1 MPHAYTEDQLVEQ
14 PAIGLFAE
22 LGWAVVCAEEEMFGA
37 PSPHPSPTGRG
48 SEGEGR
54 VALGRETKGEVVLV
68 SLLRA
73 ALTRLNSALPP
84 EAVTA
89 AVDELT
95 RDRSAMGLPAANREI
110 YRLLKDGIAVSIA
123 DPEAP
128 PSSPALLPKEE
139 GRAAFPS
146 TSGRGSKGEGS
157 RRSGGQQTVRV
168 RVIDWENPAANDFL
182 LVSQFSVT
190 GALYTCR
197 PDLVGFVNGL
207 PLVVIELKKPGV
219 PARAAFD
226 ENLTHYKAEIPQ
238 LFWFNALLIASNG
251 TDSRVGS
258 LTADWERFFE
268 WKRIERE
275 DEPRRVSLEVMLR
288 GTCDRS
294 RLLDLVEN
302 FTLFSEHKAG
312 LAKIIGQ
319 NHQVLGVNAA
329 IASLHRIRPAL
340 ADPATLVPNPLPEV
354 EGQYRGGL
362 QWSGLVDRAREL
374 RQKQTPA
381 EDVVWEL
388 LRDRR
393 FEGLKFR
400 RQHQIGNYIADFC
413 CAEHRLDV
421 EVDGDVHRSPDV
433 IAKDAQRDAYLSS
446 LGYRV
451 LRFKNQFVLDQPE
464 EFLRQVAAAAQLPST
479 SGRGAGGE
487 GNTPSPNGIGV
498 FWQTQGSGK
507 SFSMVFFAQKVLRKV
522 AGNWTFVVVTD
533 RVELDD
539 QIAKTFKAVG
549 AVSEAE
555 GDQCHAASGAH
566 LRELLRGNHRY
577 VFTLIHKFQP
587 EKVRAETPSSPAL
600 LPEGEGGETP
610 QYRGGLQYA
619 GLVERA
625 REFRKDQTPAEEIA
639 WELLRDRRFEGLKF
653 RREHQINNYIA
664 DFFCAEHRLD
674 IELDGG
680 IHKSPVV
687 MEKDAVRDAMLRS
700 LGFKVLRFSNQ
711 IVLENPEEFLRQ
723 IGLALNLPS
732 TSGKGAGGEGH
743 RKMPVLCDRPDVIV
757 LTDEAHR
764 SQYDTLALNMRAAL
778 PKALFLA
785 FTGTPLIAGEER
797 TKDLF
802 GDYVSIYDFQQSV
815 EDGAT
820 VPLFYE
826 NRTPEL
832 QLVNPDLN
840 DDIYNLIEAAE
851 LDPEQEAKLEQ
862 ELSRQYHILTRD
874 DRLET
879 VAKDIVRH
887 FLGRGFVG
895 KAMVVSIDKATA
907 LKMHDKV
914 RAHWAA
920 ELERVQKELG
930 HLDLTAERKTELLDR
945 LKVLQMMDM
954 ALIVSPGQ
962 NEIEQMNRQGLNII
976 PHRERMN
983 REALDEK
990 FKDTDDPL
998 RIVFLC
1004 AMWLTGFDAPICST
1018 VYLDKPMRNHTLMQT
1033 IARANRVFPGKHSGM
1048 IVDYANVFASLE
1060 KALAIYGAGKDGKN
1074 PVRDKAKLVADLR
1087 RAVDAATTFCATRQ
1101 VILPAIEQLP
1111 VGSLERLQRIDNAVN
1126 ALISPDPLRREFLGH
1141 ERIVGTL
1148 FGAVKP
1154 DPAALGFAGRVA
1166 TLTAIAAAIRTKLNP
1181 NPADITEVMGD
1192 IGKLLDASITGV
1204 DMPAK
1209 PAPVMDL
1216 SKIDFEALRS
1226 RFKESKHKNTDLEV
1240 LKAAIRAQLEK
1251 LIRLNKTRADF
1262 AEKFEALIESY
1273 NTGSRNIEELFEELL
1288 KLSRNLSDEQQR
1300 HVRENMTEE
1309 ELVIFD
1315 ILTRPAPE
1323 LSADER
1329 AEVKKVSRE
1338 LLNKMKLLL
1347 VLNWRQKSTARS
1359 QLKLTIEDV
1368 LDTGLPRTYTP
1379 ELYRQKCSALFEHV
1393 YESYPERDAGVYAM

>member
-1 MPHAYTEDQLVEQ
+1 MTRQRR
-14 PAIGLFAE
+14 
-22 LGWAVVCAEEEMFGA
+22 C
-37 PSPHPSPTGRG
+37 
-48 SEGEGR
+48 SE
-54 VALGRETKGEVVLV
+54 V
-68 SLLRA
+68 
-73 ALTRLNSALPP
+73 
-84 EAVTA
+84 
-89 AVDELT
+89 
-95 RDRSAMGLPAANREI
+95 RSFDNE
-110 YRLLKDGIAVSIA
+110 
-123 DPEAP
+123 
-128 PSSPALLPKEE
+128 
-139 GRAAFPS
+139 
-146 TSGRGSKGEGS
+146 
-157 RRSGGQQTVRV
+157 
-168 RVIDWENPAANDFL
+168 FL

-197 PDLVGFVNGL
+197 PDLVSFVNGL

-226 ENLTHYKAEIPQ
+226 ENLTHYKQQIPA

-288 GTCDRS
+288 GTCDRA

-312 LAKIIGQ
+312 LVKIIGQ
-319 NHQVLGVNAA
+319 NHQFLGVNNA
-329 IASLHRIRPAL
+329 IASML
-340 ADPATLVPNPLPEV
+340 A
-354 EGQYRGGL
+354 
-362 QWSGLVDRAREL
+362 AR
-374 RQKQTPA
+374 K
-381 EDVVWEL
+381 
-388 LRDRR
+388 
-393 FEGLKFR
+393 
-400 RQHQIGNYIADFC
+400 
-413 CAEHRLDV
+413 
-421 EVDGDVHRSPDV
+421 
-433 IAKDAQRDAYLSS
+433 
-446 LGYRV
+446 LGH
-451 LRFKNQFVLDQPE
+451 
-464 EFLRQVAAAAQLPST
+464 
-479 SGRGAGGE
+479 GRG
-487 GNTPSPNGIGV
+487 GV

-539 QIAKTFKAVG
+539 QIAKTFKATG

-555 GDQCHAASGAH
+555 GDQCHAASGVQ

-577 VFTLIHKFQP
+577 VFTLIHKFQSP
-587 EKVRAETPSSPAL
+587 EL
-600 LPEGEGGETP
+600 
-610 QYRGGLQYA
+610 
-619 GLVERA
+619 
-625 REFRKDQTPAEEIA
+625 
-639 WELLRDRRFEGLKF
+639 
-653 RREHQINNYIA
+653 
-664 DFFCAEHRLD
+664 
-674 IELDGG
+674 
-680 IHKSPVV
+680 
-687 MEKDAVRDAMLRS
+687 
-700 LGFKVLRFSNQ
+700 
-711 IVLENPEEFLRQ
+711 
-723 IGLALNLPS
+723 
-732 TSGKGAGGEGH
+732 
-743 RKMPVLCDRPDVIV
+743 LCDRPDVIV

-797 TKDLF
+797 TKDVF

-840 DDIYNLIEAAE
+840 EDIYNLIEAAE
-851 LDPEQEAKLEQ
+851 LDPEQEAKLER

-879 VAKDIVRH
+879 VAQDIVRH

-914 RAHWAA
+914 RKYWEAETKRVEREIA
-920 ELERVQKELG
+920 ELTKYALERRSQTAATEDAAVAALYERRAADALKLQELNRR
-930 HLDLTAERKTELLDR
+930 LDVLTTT
-945 LKVLQMMDM
+945 DM

-962 NEIEQMNRQGLNII
+962 NEIQQMQKHGLDIV
-976 PHRERMN
+976 PHRKRMN
-983 REALDEK
+983 DEALDEK
-990 FKDTDDPL
+990 FKDTTDPL
-998 RIVFLC
+998 RLVFVC
-1004 AMWLTGFDAPICST
+1004 AMWLTGFDAPSCST

-1048 IVDYANVFASLE
+1048 IVDYANVFVSLE

-1074 PVRDKAKLVADLR
+1074 PVKDKQKLVVDLR
-1087 RAVDAATTFCATRQ
+1087 QAVTAATTFCATHQ
-1101 VILPAIEQLP
+1101 VILPAIEQLA
-1111 VGSLERLQRIDNAVN
+1111 VGTMPRLERIADAVN

-1141 ERIVGTL
+1141 ERLVGTL
-1148 FGAVKP
+1148 YKAVKP
-1154 DPAALGFAGRVA
+1154 DPAALEFAGRVA
-1166 TLTAIAAAIRTKLNP
+1166 TLTTISGAIHAKLNP
-1181 NPADITEVMGD
+1181 NPANITEVMGD

-1204 DMPAK
+1204 AMPVK

-1216 SKIDFEALRS
+1216 SKIDFAALRR
-1226 RFKESKHKNTDLEV
+1226 RFQESPHKNTDIEV
-1240 LKAAIRAQLEK
+1240 LKATIRAMLER
-1251 LIRLNKTRADF
+1251 LISLNKTRANF
-1262 AEKFEALIESY
+1262 AEKFEKLIDSY
-1273 NTGSRNIEELFEELL
+1273 NAGSRNIEELFEELL
-1288 KLSRNLSDEQQR
+1288 KLSRNLSAEQQR

-1323 LSADER
+1323 LSPEER
-1329 AEVKKVSRE
+1329 AEVKKVARD
-1338 LLNKMKLLL
+1338 LLTRLKQLL

-1368 LDTGLPRTYTP
+1368 LDTGLPRAYDKPLYT
-1379 ELYRQKCSALFEHV
+1379 EKCSALFEHIF
-1393 YESYPERDAGVYAM
+1393 ESYPERDAGVYAAAG